1 MLVHV
6 QWILVLHK
14 HISTYIR
21 ILMIWYLNCKNI
33 IMLHSFIY
41 FCYTWSLSGLV
52 TRFFPDEKRYWIVL
66 LSVIYEWSWLYWILP
81 LSDFVSDFEFSPFD
95 DYLLA
100 TGSADN
106 SVSLGEKN
114 PSFHWKGII
123 YLSERRLSW
132 FYFLTLYL

>member
-33 IMLHSFIY
+33 IMLHSFYILLLY
-41 FCYTWSLSGLV
+41 MLLIRVGYKIFS
-52 TRFFPDEKRYWIVL
+52 DEKRYWIVL

>member
-1 MLVHV
+1 MFNGYLYC
-6 QWILVLHK
+6 IS
-14 HISTYIR
+14 ISTYIR

-33 IMLHSFIY
+33 IMLHSFIN

-81 LSDFVSDFEFSPFD
+81 LPDFVSDFEFSPFD

-106 SVSLGEKN
+106 SVSLEKRN
-114 PSFHWKGII
+114 HTPSIEKELFTLAKGDCLGFI
-123 YLSERRLSW
+123 
-132 FYFLTLYL
+132 F